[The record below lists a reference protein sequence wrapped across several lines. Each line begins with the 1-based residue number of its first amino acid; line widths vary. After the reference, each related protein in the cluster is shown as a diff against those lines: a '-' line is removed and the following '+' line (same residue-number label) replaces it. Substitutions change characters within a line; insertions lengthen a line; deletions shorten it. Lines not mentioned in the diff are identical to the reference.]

1 MSVAL
6 VLFIILFI
14 LMSAVGGIRG
24 IKSFITLI
32 LNFSTLFVVLSLMA
46 LGLDPLKTTIVG
58 CVAITAITL
67 FYISG
72 FNRKTFASLVS
83 VVLVVLITLLLT
95 YQMGTDAK
103 IQGFSK
109 EQAEGISYLS
119 PYVHLDFSKVVI
131 SGILIGLLG
140 AIIDVAISIA
150 SSMNEILK
158 NNPAVTRKTLFKSG
172 ITIGKDILGTMA
184 NTLFF
189 AYIGGFTTLI
199 IWFNVLHYSWA
210 DILNAKVFCS
220 EVFQIL
226 TSGIGIVLIIPV
238 TALITALILFSRNAI
253 WDRMFQSSEHPEQD
267 GQEPPELET
276 K

>member
-1 MSVAL
+1 M

-14 LMSAVGGIRG
+14 LMSAVGGKKG
-24 IKSFITLI
+24 VKSFVTLI
-32 LNFSTLFVVLSLMA
+32 LNFSTLFVILGLMA
-46 LGLDPLKTTIVG
+46 LGLDPLKTTIIG
-58 CVAITAITL
+58 CIAISAITL

-83 VVLVVLITLLLT
+83 VMLVVLITLLLT
-95 YQMGTDAK
+95 YKMGTDAK

-140 AIIDVAISIA
+140 AIIDVSISIA

-158 NNPAVTRKTLFKSG
+158 NNPAATPKSLFKSG

-189 AYIGGFTTLI
+189 AYIGGFMTLV
-199 IWFNVLHYSWA
+199 IWFNVLHYTWA
-210 DILNAKVFCS
+210 DIVNAKVFCS

-238 TALITALILFSRNAI
+238 TALITALMLFSQNPLWI
-253 WDRMFQSSEHPEQD
+253 RMFQSSEHPEQEE
-267 GQEPPELET
+267 GEKQKAE
-276 K
+276 